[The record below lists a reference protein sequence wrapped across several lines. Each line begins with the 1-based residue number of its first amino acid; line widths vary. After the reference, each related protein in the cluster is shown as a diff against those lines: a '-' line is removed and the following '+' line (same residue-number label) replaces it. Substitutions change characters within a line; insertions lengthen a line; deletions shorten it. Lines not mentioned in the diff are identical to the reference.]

1 MMNAFALFLFV
12 VSGVVVVYVYFGYPL
27 LIWIVSR
34 LRPRPIAKGD
44 ALPDVTL
51 VIAVFNEEA
60 VVARKI
66 ANSLAL
72 DYPADRL
79 EVMFVS
85 DGSTDGTAVII
96 RAAES
101 PAVRL
106 LELPRGGKAAAL
118 NAGAAAARGEILLF
132 TDANVDLSPDS
143 LRIMMR
149 SFADPEVGGVSG
161 RKKYVVRHGADT
173 TEVGENLYW
182 RWDQWQ
188 KKLESEIGSIFAAD
202 GTLYAVRRSLYV
214 PIEDPAQADD
224 IAISARVVLQGFRL
238 VFEPEAVAWEEAPVE
253 GLDEFRRKV
262 RVTNH
267 SVRALLNLGPSL
279 WTSGF
284 YSVELISHKLVRHLV
299 PFFLLALLLSSL
311 WLAAGS
317 MVFAVLLLLQVVFYG
332 IALAG
337 AALRR
342 TELGTKRVFSVPYYF
357 CLVNAAALLGVLG
370 IARGRRVR
378 AWNPRST

>member
-1 MMNAFALFLFV
+1 MNAFALLLFV
-12 VSGVVVVYVYFGYPL
+12 VSGLVVVYVYFGYPL
-27 LIWIVSR
+27 LIWILSR
-34 LRPRPIAKGD
+34 LRPRPVAKGD
-44 ALPDVTL
+44 AMPYVTL

-85 DGSTDGTAVII
+85 DGSTDGTAGII
-96 RAAES
+96 RSAES
-101 PAVRL
+101 STVRL

-143 LRIMMR
+143 LRIMVK

-161 RKKYVVRHGADT
+161 KKKYVVKLGADT

-214 PIEDPAQADD
+214 PIGDPAQADD
-224 IAISARVVLQGFRL
+224 IAISARIVLQGFRL
-238 VFEPEAVAWEEAPVE
+238 LFEPEAVAWEEAPVE

-267 SVRALLNLGPSL
+267 SVRALLNLGRAL

-284 YSVELISHKLVRHLV
+284 YSVELISHKLVRHLI
-299 PFFLLALLLSSL
+299 PFFLLALLFSSL
-311 WLAAGS
+311 WLAIDSTIFSA
-317 MVFAVLLLLQVVFYG
+317 LLLLQVGFYG
-332 IALAG
+332 IAFAG
-337 AALRR
+337 AALRK
-342 TELGTKRVFSVPYYF
+342 TSLGTKRIFSVPYYF

-378 AWNPRST
+378 AWTPRST